1 MSQDLKTQH
10 INSLFAHN
18 PTTTTAV
25 EGQLYE
31 LPLVEDKTF
40 LLINLPPHFPE
51 EPPVITF
58 SPTNMRHPWLES
70 DVVVCDALSNWQ
82 PQQSNLGMLVK
93 EIYKEFTTRPPV
105 KKSMINDTKPEEGY
119 GHRPLPP
126 IPPMMPSNPEYA
138 AISKLSPEEVE
149 ELIYNET
156 AFELFFYN
164 LERVKNLKIFHED
177 LRNGNEM
184 LAHKNLSREDE
195 LIKLRSE
202 VVNSHLKYKADKQ
215 DFEAKEKLQQEAFN
229 RFSSSTVLTRL
240 KASVYESDEL
250 SESVAQSFLDGNL
263 NNESFVKQF
272 REFRKV
278 YHLRASKLEKAQRDN
293 LFIPAYY

>member
-1 MSQDLKTQH
+1 
-10 INSLFAHN
+10 
-18 PTTTTAV
+18 
-25 EGQLYE
+25 
-31 LPLVEDKTF
+31 
-40 LLINLPPHFPE
+40 
-51 EPPVITF
+51 
-58 SPTNMRHPWLES
+58 MRHPWLES

-149 ELIYNET
+149 ELLYNET

-202 VVNSHLKYKADKQ
+202 VVNLHLKYKADKQ

-229 RFSSSTVLTRL
+229 
-240 KASVYESDEL
+240 ASVYESDEL